1 MEPRLGPHEL
11 LHVFSF
17 LEARDL
23 LRAAQVDKLW
33 NEVTSTTELWR
44 QLCLRRWPSCRTS
57 QMSPHSWRQYYLCR
71 SELEFR
77 MESGRPEKDFTCR
90 AITGHK
96 GLICKLAYIST
107 SEYRCDGQEKSVV
120 CTVSSDHTVR
130 AWDLQE
136 AVEIWSSPQQP
147 AALVNLVTFP
157 RLQVVVTVDEQGLI
171 KVWKVEDGWECA
183 SFSLPASSSALEA
196 CHQPEGP
203 FVLAACADGTL
214 YMLTLPELQLLS
226 RASLFPGNPPSLLCS
241 PDSQWLLTFTQ
252 SSDLGAKVI
261 HTRSLLL
268 RQEEEPPVFQL
279 LPVRLT
285 SKACWVPLEAARLI
299 VLHRSDNSEQLVVT
313 TFELGTKKCKDSVGI
328 LVQEIASFPLPDTAV
343 APHLLKAHGSQV
355 VLLVSGLQLM
365 VFTIHGLQL
374 AASQDHQQSITSI
387 WVDESRVV
395 TSSLDLSLRIYMWKK
410 DGKWP
415 VLKSCY
421 HLLGG
426 SHRWSS
432 GFTHVECDSMSIV
445 GVESRKTGTSVLRSY
460 YFRMSRD

>member
-1 MEPRLGPHEL
+1 MEPRLGAHEL

-17 LEARDL
+17 LGARDL

-33 NEVTSTTELWR
+33 NEVTSSTELWR
-44 QLCLRRWPSCRTS
+44 QLCQRRWPSCQTS
-57 QMSPHSWRQYYLCR
+57 QVTLGTQTWRQYYLCR

-96 GLICKLAYIST
+96 GRILRLAYIST
-107 SEYRCDGQEKSVV
+107 SEYRRDGQEKSVV

-130 AWDLQE
+130 AWDVRE
-136 AVEIWSSPQQP
+136 GVEIWASPQQP

-157 RLQVVVTVDEQGLI
+157 RLRLVVTVDEQGLI
-171 KVWKVEDGWECA
+171 KVWKAEDGWECT
-183 SFSLPASSSALEA
+183 SFSLPTSSAALEA

-203 FVLAACADGTL
+203 F
-214 YMLTLPELQLLS
+214 LL
-226 RASLFPGNPPSLLCS
+226 
-241 PDSQWLLTFTQ
+241 
-252 SSDLGAKVI
+252 VI

-268 RQEEEPPVFQL
+268 RQEEEAPVSAL
-279 LPVRLT
+279 LPVQLP
-285 SKACWVPLEAARLI
+285 SKACWAPLEAARLI
-299 VLHRSDNSEQLVVT
+299 VLHRSDSGEHGVVT
-313 TFELGTKKCKDSVGI
+313 TFELGTKRCKDSVGI
-328 LVQEIASFPLPDTAV
+328 LAQEVASFPLPDSMA
-343 APHLLKAHGSQV
+343 APPLLKAHGSQV
-355 VLLVSGLQLM
+355 VLVGSDLELV

-374 AASQDHQQSITSI
+374 AAHQDHQQPITDI

-395 TSSLDLSLRIYMWKK
+395 TSSLDLSLRIYMWKQ
-410 DGKWP
+410 DGTWP

-432 GFTHVECDSMSIV
+432 GFTQVECDSMSIV
-445 GVESRKTGTSVLRSY
+445 GVESRKTGMSVLRSY
-460 YFRMSRD
+460 CFTVSRDCRDGLGQVRELV